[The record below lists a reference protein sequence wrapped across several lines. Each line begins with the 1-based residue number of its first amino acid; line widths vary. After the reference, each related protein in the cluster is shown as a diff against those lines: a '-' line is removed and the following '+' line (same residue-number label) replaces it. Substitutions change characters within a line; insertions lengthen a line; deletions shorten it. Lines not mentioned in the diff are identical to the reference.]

1 MNKMNIVV
9 RKSSLAPCSFEDVEL
24 GQVFYKAE
32 DANKEDKNFY
42 VKVYDD
48 IADEYAALDL
58 RNYYV
63 IGFLYDMQ
71 VFSAKSDLLI
81 DISKSA

>member
-9 RKSSLAPCSFEDVEL
+9 KKSSLAPWSFEDVEL

-48 IADEYAALDL
+48 ITDEDAALSL
-58 RNYYV
+58 RTYYV
-63 IGFLYDMQ
+63 LGFLRDTQ
-71 VFSAKSDLLI
+71 VFPAKSDLLI
-81 DISKSA
+81 DISKNA